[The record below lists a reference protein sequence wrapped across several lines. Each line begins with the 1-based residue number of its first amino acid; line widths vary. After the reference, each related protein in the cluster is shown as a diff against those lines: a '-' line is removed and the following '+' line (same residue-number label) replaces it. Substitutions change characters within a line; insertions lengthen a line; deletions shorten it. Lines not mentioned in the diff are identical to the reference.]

1 MMFSKSFGYS
11 VRGMLYIALMQD
23 EKVRV
28 HAEEVAGELG
38 VPRPYMSKIL
48 KTMVKEGL
56 LLSVKG
62 PQGGFWASQRTLDT
76 SLMEIFKM
84 TDGLSYFN
92 KCALRMDECS
102 SKNPCPMHV
111 HFEQVKSALRN
122 RLEIT
127 TIGQLLTGNK
137 ADLIKSIASLNLEVA
152 AALV

>member
-38 VPRPYMSKIL
+38 VPKPYMSKIL

-62 PQGGFWASQRTLDT
+62 PQGGFGASQRTLET
-76 SLMEIFKM
+76 TLMDIFKL
-84 TDGLSYFN
+84 TDGLGYFN
-92 KCALRMDECS
+92 RCALRMDECS

-111 HFEQVKSALRN
+111 HFEQVKSSLRH
-122 RLEIT
+122 RLETT
-127 TIGQLLTGNK
+127 TIGQLITGNK
-137 ADLIKSIASLNLEVA
+137 AEFIRSIASLNFEVGGV
-152 AALV
+152 LV